1 MISIII
7 IILSSRSIYKK
18 EFKNLQTKNLYYDDI
33 NTGDLLFVHY
43 NIRNVFQSL
52 TCPRFGHIC
61 LCSNEGSNK
70 FIYEYSNYFEGKYYG
85 FLKLPFSEWLKY
97 NKNNNIF
104 INKLHIKNEKKY
116 DRKEISFKFNLYKRN
131 NVSYNIL
138 NFKKYYKD
146 YLNTYNYK
154 SNSLKPPKRENAI
167 PCYQL
172 IIHMLSDVGIIES
185 PKFNIEN
192 MKPDDMVYMNNFN
205 LNPRFSYNEGY
216 MTNINSL
223 KFISD

>member
-33 NTGDLLFVHY
+33 KTGDLLFVHY
-43 NIRNVFQSL
+43 NIRHVLQSL

-61 LCSNEGSNK
+61 LCSKEDSNT

-104 INKLHIKNEKKY
+104 INKLHIKNEKEC
-116 DRKEISFKFNLYKRN
+116 DRKGISRKFNLYKRK

-138 NFKKYYKD
+138 NFKKYYTD
-146 YLNTYNYK
+146 YLNIYDYDN
-154 SNSLKPPKRENAI
+154 NVLKEPKRENAI

-172 IIHMLSDVGIIES
+172 IIHMLNNVGIIKS
-185 PKFNIEN
+185 PKFNINN
-192 MKPDDMVYMNNFN
+192 MKPDDMVYMNSFN
-205 LNPRFSYNEGY
+205 LNPRFSYDEGY
-216 MTNINSL
+216 MANINSL